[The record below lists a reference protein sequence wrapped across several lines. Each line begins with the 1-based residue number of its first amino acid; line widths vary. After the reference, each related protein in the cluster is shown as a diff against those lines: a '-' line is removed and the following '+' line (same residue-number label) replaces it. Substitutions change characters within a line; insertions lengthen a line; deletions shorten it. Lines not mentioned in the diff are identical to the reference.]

1 MTPLHDLDHRAAR
14 PGADLD
20 ARLRAADPLPRPP
33 AATRG
38 AVEEQRLGA
47 LRARVEHQLYA
58 QTTAPGARAASPPG
72 RQPRR
77 WQRPRLA
84 GGAVLALSASALL
97 TVGALAPQIFD
108 TSAQPPLAT
117 ATVSQDGQISC
128 DTGGYAQA
136 IPPAQAPVR
145 LLPSALAPSWSL
157 SGVRARSSIGYGAC
171 QSPSL
176 QALATNAQDTVTAT
190 VSVVGPVHVDLG
202 KGSLGTASATTVDGH
217 DARLFDLTDTVGGAQ
232 TQRGV
237 GFTRWVWTDELDQ
250 TWQVETDGYDLAGA
264 RAVVAGVHTDGDQ
277 VALDT
282 DVTADL
288 QVVHHRTG
296 APYQGDT
303 TSLVWSV
310 VLFDGTVERTLDVN
324 VSTDPDAPEQGEDPA
339 EPDAWLG
346 QAAVGDHRTTI
357 GGHPALVGPTFT
369 EDTNMDGLE
378 DRPATQGPG
387 AQVTPVSV
395 QINPTTTAWTLA
407 RGDLPAITTL
417 IASLADAPRDDPRLK
432 DLDEG

>member
-1 MTPLHDLDHRAAR
+1 MNPLHDLDHRAAR
-14 PGADLD
+14 HGADLD
-20 ARLRAADPLPRPP
+20 ARVRAADPLPRPSTTSHS
-33 AATRG
+33 AEDG
-38 AVEEQRLGA
+38 RLGA

-58 QTTAPGARAASPPG
+58 QTTAPGARAASPG

-84 GGAVLALSASALL
+84 AGAVLALSATALL
-97 TVGALAPQIFD
+97 TVGVLAPQIFATD
-108 TSAQPPLAT
+108 PAPTLAT

-128 DTGGYAQA
+128 GAGGYARA

-145 LLPSALAPSWSL
+145 LLPSSLAPSWSL

-176 QALATNAQDTVTAT
+176 QALATNSQDTVTAT

-217 DARLFDLTDTVGGAQ
+217 DARLFDLTDTVGGAE
-232 TQRGV
+232 TQRGA

-250 TWQVETDGYDLAGA
+250 TWQIETNGYDLAGA
-264 RAVVAGVHTDGDQ
+264 RTVVAAVHTTGDQ
-277 VALDT
+277 VTLDT
-282 DVTADL
+282 DATPDL

-296 APYQGDT
+296 APYQGDRT
-303 TSLVWSV
+303 FLGWSV
-310 VLFDGTVERTLDVN
+310 TLFDGTVERTLDVN
-324 VSTDPDAPEQGEDPA
+324 VSIDAPEQGEDPA

-395 QINPTTTAWTLA
+395 QINPTTTASTLA